1 MNIFEITANRP
12 LTTQQVRI
20 NALKLQKDN
29 VTKQLKAERDRQK
42 IAKAQQTIQSVKTN
56 SSFV

>member
-12 LTTQQVRI
+12 LTTQQARI

-29 VTKQLKAERDRQK
+29 VTKQLKAERDRQR